1 MTSLK
6 APIPSDYSVQKQ
18 LMYTNLPPP
27 LIGQIQTAVSLL
39 GYKASLVETVADLR
53 QVVVQQ
59 LLLFLSA
66 SAWGGA
72 EMGSGAGGR
81 DGETR

>member
-1 MTSLK
+1 MATGLK
-6 APIPSDYSVQKQ
+6 KKSGA
-18 LMYTNLPPP
+18 
-27 LIGQIQTAVSLL
+27 
-39 GYKASLVETVADLR
+39 VETVADLR

-72 EMGSGAGGR
+72 EMGSGAGG
-81 DGETR
+81 

>member
-1 MTSLK
+1 MATGLK
-6 APIPSDYSVQKQ
+6 KKSGA
-18 LMYTNLPPP
+18 
-27 LIGQIQTAVSLL
+27 
-39 GYKASLVETVADLR
+39 VETVADLR

-72 EMGSGAGGR
+72 EMGWSGAGGR